1 MNYFIPGQ
9 SYIFRCLGTNQTNV
23 ITVIF
28 DAAANASV
36 TITQDSILP
45 TDKEA
50 NYLFAPTSDYT
61 FDSANSEFEITGD
74 LEKFWYIYFD
84 NPSHNYD
91 NATVAKEE
99 PKKKLTVSC
108 SCKSGSGTC
117 SVSYSVEGDMV
128 CTDCIVAGECM
139 ACNSPKWDKTMNVN
153 STSVLIKA
161 ENINM

>member
-1 MNYFIPGQ
+1 MNYFTPGQ
-9 SYIFRCLGTNQTNV
+9 PYIFRCLGTNQTNV

-61 FDSANSEFEITGD
+61 FDSANSEFEIIGD

-108 SCKSGSGTC
+108 TCKAAGSCN
-117 SVSYSVEGDMV
+117 VSSTVQGDMV
-128 CTDCIVAGECM
+128 CIDCIVAADCQN
-139 ACNSPKWDKTMNVN
+139 CNSPKWDKTMNVN
-153 STSVLIKA
+153 SLSVLIKA
-161 ENINM
+161 ESINM